1 MLKPI
6 EFLRQMIL
14 KEHSKA
20 QRDKVV
26 EWVGGSEERFGFLME
41 LFLGD
46 EYRVVQRAAWAV
58 REIGTQRVDWIG
70 VYVDK
75 MVSAIEKP
83 IHDAV
88 VRNGL
93 LVLVDVD
100 IPKKYFGRLAE
111 VGFSYLG
118 DVGTPTAI
126 KRASLL
132 VIAKICEVEPALKE
146 ELVLVLEDQLPH
158 CTVGFVGIAKKYI
171 EKWGGTV

>member
-1 MLKPI
+1 MVKPK
-6 EFLRQMIL
+6 EYLREMIL
-14 KEHSKA
+14 KEHSKS

-26 EWVGGSEERFGFLME
+26 EWVGDRVERFGYLME

-58 REIGTQRVDWIG
+58 REIGAQKGDWIG
-70 VYVDK
+70 AYVGK
-75 MVSAIEKP
+75 MVCAIENP

-100 IPKKYFGRLAE
+100 VPRKYYGRLAE
-111 VGFSYLG
+111 VGFNYLG
-118 DVGTPTAI
+118 EVGTPTAI

-132 VIAKICEVEPALKE
+132 IIAKICEDEPELKE

-158 CTVGFVGIAKKYI
+158 CTVGFVNIAKKYI
-171 EKWGGTV
+171 RKWG